1 MATLNLT
8 TDGFADIAMIWLFDQ
23 IMNPEQIQNEHLK
36 EFIKDHSSKL
46 KTPLMKWY
54 LDTGG
59 ESRMKYKRIK
69 GVFDGSDKSVQQIRI
84 GPSDKIEQ
92 IKKGK
97 QSIVKKLV
105 KKVLKKEQLSVE
117 DEALLQ
123 EIRDVDIEIYLE
135 S

>member
-8 TDGFADIAMIWLFDQ
+8 TEGFADIAMIWLFDQ
-23 IMNPEQIQNEHLK
+23 IMNPEQIQSEHLK
-36 EFIKDHSSKL
+36 EFIEDHSSKL

-59 ESRMKYKRIK
+59 ESRRKYKMIK
-69 GVFDGSDKSVQQIRI
+69 GVFDGSDKGVQQIRI
-84 GPSDKIEQ
+84 GPSDKIDK

-105 KKVLKKEQLSVE
+105 KKVLKKEALTLE
-117 DEALLQ
+117 DEALLK